1 MFALFDEVKPDFI
14 RSRSNGERNS
24 IWYYNTDNRNT
35 PLEDPVTVNWRQEYD
50 LYKAGD
56 AEGFANG
63 GLVER
68 NVYNHQ
74 KYL

>member
-1 MFALFDEVKPDFI
+1 MASKVRKNTSTSEFAK
-14 RSRSNGERNS
+14 
-24 IWYYNTDNRNT
+24 
-35 PLEDPVTVNWRQEYD
+35 
-50 LYKAGD
+50 
-56 AEGFANG
+56 G

>member
-1 MFALFDEVKPDFI
+1 MDKRYISFPQAGSSNRPELYANLKQNLFAK
-14 RSRSNGERNS
+14 
-24 IWYYNTDNRNT
+24 
-35 PLEDPVTVNWRQEYD
+35 
-50 LYKAGD
+50 
-56 AEGFANG
+56 G